1 MGILAVSGLSWFI
14 DSLSL
19 WDKLVFICHLSSCD
33 LATFLPLTTLKVAC
47 ASILHSPNS
56 RHIGPKKT
64 RKRWDFKTKMYTQLA
79 LAWCFSIPV
88 TDMSPVTS
96 RNFNR
101 TCYFIVSLEWD
112 HQVVCLRAHFL
123 KSPPPFGKRTPSFAL
138 CQLRVHQEP
147 QWGQS
152 PHPCEFPSSTQ
163 SCKFMLSPPLQSI
176 PHIAFWHCLSSV
188 KMCFLLKRN
197 SITSNKP
204 CYLKA
209 SPQSTFHPPLISC
222 TPY

>member
-123 KSPPPFGKRTPSFAL
+123 KSPPPLVRGHPVSLCASWGCIRNLSGVKARTPVNSRH
-138 CQLRVHQEP
+138 QLKVVNSC
-147 QWGQS
+147 WVL
-152 PHPCEFPSSTQ
+152 PS
-163 SCKFMLSPPLQSI
+163 
-176 PHIAFWHCLSSV
+176 
-188 KMCFLLKRN
+188 
-197 SITSNKP
+197 
-204 CYLKA
+204 KA
-209 SPQSTFHPPLISC
+209 SHTLPSDTVCPVWKCAS
-222 TPY
+222 Y